1 MSQSPELTQF
11 YRDLWK
17 WIQAGTP
24 MPNEFNFRPYSGLC
38 AHAYN
43 RSLNLHFE
51 LGNQLRAE
59 LGNTATPFNFPEEN
73 YWEEANKYSNPKRLN
88 WIKSHCIFPQ
98 QFQKKIPIF
107 SSFDEMRSECR
118 NYSQT
123 VAKIN
128 SIDGTFYACIGT
140 DYGYIHTTGGEVRL
154 WHSYSGAKR
163 FLNKYLEVRK

>member
-11 YRDLWK
+11 YNDLWN

-24 MPNEFNFRPYSGLC
+24 MPNEFNFKPHIGLC
-38 AHAYN
+38 YNAYN
-43 RSLNLHFE
+43 RSLNLQLELKDQLFEE
-51 LGNQLRAE
+51 LGD
-59 LGNTATPFNFPEEN
+59 TAYPFNSPKQN
-73 YWEEANKYSNPKRLN
+73 YCEEANKYTNPKRLN
-88 WIKSHCIFPQ
+88 WIKSHLTPKPTKQ
-98 QFQKKIPIF
+98 RIPVF
-107 SSFDEMRSECR
+107 NTFTDMQSACR
-118 NYSQT
+118 TYSPT

-140 DYGYIHTTGGEVRL
+140 PYGYIHTTGGEVRL

>member
-11 YRDLWK
+11 YNDLWN

-24 MPNEFNFRPYSGLC
+24 ILNEFDFRPSIGLC
-38 AHAYN
+38 SNAYI
-43 RSLNLHFE
+43 RSRNLHLE

-59 LGNTATPFNFPEEN
+59 LGDTVSPFNFLQQD
-73 YWEEANKYSNPKRLN
+73 YWEEANKYSNPRRLN
-88 WIKSHCIFPQ
+88 WIKSHLNP
-98 QFQKKIPIF
+98 KPTKRRIPVF
-107 SSFDEMRSECR
+107 NTFTDMQSAGRT
-118 NYSQT
+118 YPPT